1 MKTEEAKKNIQ
12 ETLSKLES
20 FNRDSDPVFSSLLQV
35 LSSLIIVIISAF
47 ETLQTSF
54 NQLQTSFNQLQKN
67 HSELNKSFKQL
78 TKINQKLEKQ
88 LAEKNF
94 TTKSLSAKAYGNS
107 KNERNTSDKNRE
119 EDRSEKE
126 KNEKARRATK
136 GRESNVTTRIE
147 QVYIDYNGNELSES
161 QAKELNGT
169 IFTNEK
175 GQRLRYSGFLR
186 SSEKDEIIVEKVT
199 KQYFK
204 ATFEMVDE
212 NGVVIP
218 GETIPL
224 PSSPNAD
231 FLSKTRMSILALV
244 FVVSEWIMMKV
255 PLNRISMNLES
266 YGMGFTRQQLYSYTE
281 IIGYL
286 LKPVMEFLENYISN
300 AKTIGFDETYWSC
313 REKGRLKNQN
323 IIDLDEDIVESPPG
337 DSDKTKRKEQKS
349 VSKTLRS
356 YIFGIITE
364 KVAIYQHSLVRDA
377 ELPIQLL
384 IDNSAESN
392 AFLMSD
398 AFYKFFKKWTDDK
411 GITLKD
417 GTSVLLIHGL
427 CWVHVKRYFVS
438 VVNFATDKNGN
449 VIKSYSKQ
457 GWDADID
464 FVKDIINQISGCFKK
479 FNELTAICENDST
492 KDIVELKMTQLKPLV
507 DKVFATGEAFKASHY
522 DEQNKTWNCS
532 ERTKKAVNYLLNNKS
547 GLEAFLSSPHGIM
560 HNNRMEQSF
569 RELNVLRNS
578 MMANDTIHGAET
590 LALYYSLYK
599 TSQMNGLDFKYYL
612 REVITTMMK
621 HIDQIEFEKNEKGTI
636 IGYRGHHIPNE
647 VLESIAPWNLAKKF
661 DSEKK

>member
-1 MKTEEAKKNIQ
+1 
-12 ETLSKLES
+12 
-20 FNRDSDPVFSSLLQV
+20 
-35 LSSLIIVIISAF
+35 
-47 ETLQTSF
+47 
-54 NQLQTSFNQLQKN
+54 
-67 HSELNKSFKQL
+67 
-78 TKINQKLEKQ
+78 
-88 LAEKNF
+88 
-94 TTKSLSAKAYGNS
+94 
-107 KNERNTSDKNRE
+107 
-119 EDRSEKE
+119 
-126 KNEKARRATK
+126 
-136 GRESNVTTRIE
+136 
-147 QVYIDYNGNELSES
+147 
-161 QAKELNGT
+161 
-169 IFTNEK
+169 
-175 GQRLRYSGFLR
+175 
-186 SSEKDEIIVEKVT
+186 
-199 KQYFK
+199 
-204 ATFEMVDE
+204 
-212 NGVVIP
+212 
-218 GETIPL
+218 
-224 PSSPNAD
+224 
-231 FLSKTRMSILALV
+231 MSILALV

-266 YGMGFTRQQLYSYTE
+266 YGKGFTRQQLYSYTG

-427 CWVHVKRYFVS
+427 CLVHVKRYFVS

-464 FVKDIINQISGCFKK
+464 FVKDIINQISGCFKSSMNLPPSAK
-479 FNELTAICENDST
+479 T
-492 KDIVELKMTQLKPLV
+492 IVPKI
-507 DKVFATGEAFKASHY
+507 
-522 DEQNKTWNCS
+522 
-532 ERTKKAVNYLLNNKS
+532 
-547 GLEAFLSSPHGIM
+547 LS
-560 HNNRMEQSF
+560 N
-569 RELNVLRNS
+569 
-578 MMANDTIHGAET
+578 
-590 LALYYSLYK
+590 
-599 TSQMNGLDFKYYL
+599 
-612 REVITTMMK
+612 
-621 HIDQIEFEKNEKGTI
+621 
-636 IGYRGHHIPNE
+636 
-647 VLESIAPWNLAKKF
+647 
-661 DSEKK
+661 

>member
-35 LSSLIIVIISAF
+35 LSSLVIVIISAF
-47 ETLQTSF
+47 ET
-54 NQLQTSFNQLQKN
+54 LQTSFNQLQKN

-204 ATFEMVDE
+204 ATFEIVDE

-255 PLNRISMNLES
+255 PLNRISMNP
-266 YGMGFTRQQLYSYTE
+266 E

-479 FNELTAICENDST
+479 FNELTACHSRS
-492 KDIVELKMTQLKPLV
+492 
-507 DKVFATGEAFKASHY
+507 AFFY
-522 DEQNKTWNCS
+522 
-532 ERTKKAVNYLLNNKS
+532 
-547 GLEAFLSSPHGIM
+547 
-560 HNNRMEQSF
+560 
-569 RELNVLRNS
+569 
-578 MMANDTIHGAET
+578 
-590 LALYYSLYK
+590 
-599 TSQMNGLDFKYYL
+599 
-612 REVITTMMK
+612 
-621 HIDQIEFEKNEKGTI
+621 
-636 IGYRGHHIPNE
+636 
-647 VLESIAPWNLAKKF
+647 
-661 DSEKK
+661 

>member
-1 MKTEEAKKNIQ
+1 
-12 ETLSKLES
+12 
-20 FNRDSDPVFSSLLQV
+20 
-35 LSSLIIVIISAF
+35 
-47 ETLQTSF
+47 
-54 NQLQTSFNQLQKN
+54 
-67 HSELNKSFKQL
+67 
-78 TKINQKLEKQ
+78 
-88 LAEKNF
+88 
-94 TTKSLSAKAYGNS
+94 
-107 KNERNTSDKNRE
+107 
-119 EDRSEKE
+119 
-126 KNEKARRATK
+126 
-136 GRESNVTTRIE
+136 
-147 QVYIDYNGNELSES
+147 
-161 QAKELNGT
+161 
-169 IFTNEK
+169 
-175 GQRLRYSGFLR
+175 
-186 SSEKDEIIVEKVT
+186 
-199 KQYFK
+199 
-204 ATFEMVDE
+204 
-212 NGVVIP
+212 
-218 GETIPL
+218 
-224 PSSPNAD
+224 
-231 FLSKTRMSILALV
+231 
-244 FVVSEWIMMKV
+244 MMKV

-560 HNNRMEQSF
+560 HNNRVEQSF